1 MTPHFALSRWM
12 VTFGL
17 QRGEGRT
24 HPKDDDGGLGLSKAS
39 NNIVIFRFS
48 VIGKEDYS
56 EKLIFSEIER

>member
-1 MTPHFALSRWM
+1 MDGDFWSPERRRKNPS
-12 VTFGL
+12 
-17 QRGEGRT
+17 EGRRRRV
-24 HPKDDDGGLGLSKAS
+24 GLGLSKAS